1 MLRSWWGVA
10 LVAVA
15 VVATLW
21 LGVTGDLTLY
31 IHPRYV
37 LFTMIMA
44 VVALLLTIASAAT
57 RPQHEH
63 GQPAPQ
69 RWWSLPLRVGGVVLA
84 LAIAVA
90 LVAVPPAT
98 LTAATASQRTI
109 NGSSIGAD
117 TQSLESASTASDAV
131 FAKFTVLDWSSLL
144 RQTSDAAFYEGK
156 SVDVVGFITPDED
169 DPQNLFYV
177 SRFVI
182 TCCAVDAQP
191 IGVPVYQPGWGGS
204 LAEGDWVRLTGGFA
218 ANPSTA
224 STQPIALLPATTEE
238 VAEPDDPYLF

>member
-1 MLRSWWGVA
+1 M
-10 LVAVA
+10 A

-37 LFTMIMA
+37 VFTMIMA
-44 VVALLLTIASAAT
+44 VVALLLTIASAAA
-57 RPQHEH
+57 RPEHEH
-63 GQPAPQ
+63 GEPAPR
-69 RWWSLPLRVGGVVLA
+69 RWWSLPLRVGSVVVA

-109 NGSSIGAD
+109 NGSSVGAD
-117 TQSLESASTASDAV
+117 TRSLDETAGATDAV

-144 RQTSDAAFYEGK
+144 RQTSDPSFYEGK
-156 SVDVVGFITPDED
+156 SVDVTGFVTADAS

-191 IGVPVYQPGWGGS
+191 IGVAVYQPGWQQA
-204 LAEGDWVRLTGGFA
+204 LAEGDWVRLTGGFG
-218 ANPSTA
+218 ANPSTV
-224 STQPIALLPATTEE
+224 STEPIALLVATTEE
-238 VAEPDDPYLF
+238 VAEPDEPYLF